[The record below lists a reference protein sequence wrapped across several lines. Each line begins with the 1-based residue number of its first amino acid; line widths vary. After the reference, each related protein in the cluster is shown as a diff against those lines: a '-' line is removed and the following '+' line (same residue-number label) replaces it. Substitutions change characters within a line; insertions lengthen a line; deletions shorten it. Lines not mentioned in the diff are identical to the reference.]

1 MNRLQLKREAADD
14 VGGLL
19 FVMRR
24 SPFKNSV
31 SLSEHAQ
38 GLFSILEMK
47 FSFPRKKICITIR
60 TLD

>member
-1 MNRLQLKREAADD
+1 MNRLQLKQEAADD

-19 FVMRR
+19 FVMER
-24 SPFKNSV
+24 SPFKSSV

-38 GLFSILEMK
+38 GLFSVLKMK

>member
-1 MNRLQLKREAADD
+1 MNRLQLKREAADN

-19 FVMRR
+19 FFTGEA
-24 SPFKNSV
+24 PFKSSV